1 MEFFDKLGKKAS
13 EAYRVTA
20 DKTGKIAKETKL
32 KIKMGDLKSKIN
44 DIYEEIGKIVY
55 EKHVKKE
62 EIDIEKDLI
71 EQCTNIDVMSDEIE
85 ALLKEC
91 LELKD
96 KKQCTKCFTEIE
108 KDAKFCPHCGMKQEE
123 NKVGTQEEL
132 KKENQNEVQKENEVD
147 EKEKSKHNE
156 QSKENET
163 SLTNVEERYLINVE
177 KNEEEVMKE
186 NENISKEKE
195 VINELREDCQEN
207 TKDRE
212 NDNANNDNA
221 KSKEKE
227 TNIEKTTIIEIN
239 PTPENITEEEVKN
252 IGADE
257 K

>member
-96 KKQCTKCFTEIE
+96 KKQCSKCFTEIE

-123 NKVGTQEEL
+123 NKVGTQEE
-132 KKENQNEVQKENEVD
+132 
-147 EKEKSKHNE
+147 
-156 QSKENET
+156 NET
-163 SLTNVEERYLINVE
+163 SLTKTEERHLVNVE
-177 KNEEEVMKE
+177 KNEEEVIKE
-186 NENISKEKE
+186 NENI
-195 VINELREDCQEN
+195 N
-207 TKDRE
+207 
-212 NDNANNDNA
+212 
-221 KSKEKE
+221 KEKE
-227 TNIEKTTIIEIN
+227 TNLEKTTIIEIN

-257 K
+257 IEPNKEIKDEKE

>member
-32 KIKMGDLKSKIN
+32 KIKIGDLKSKIN

-147 EKEKSKHNE
+147 EKEKSKQNE

-163 SLTNVEERYLINVE
+163 SLTKVEERNLINVE
-177 KNEEEVMKE
+177 KNEEVMKK

-195 VINELREDCQEN
+195 VINELKEDCQEN
-207 TKDRE
+207 TKNRE
-212 NDNANNDNA
+212 NDNA
-221 KSKEKE
+221 KSEEKE

>member
-13 EAYRVTA
+13 EAYRITA

-96 KKQCTKCFTEIE
+96 KKQCSKCFTEIE

-123 NKVGTQEEL
+123 NKVGTQEE
-132 KKENQNEVQKENEVD
+132 
-147 EKEKSKHNE
+147 
-156 QSKENET
+156 NET
-163 SLTNVEERYLINVE
+163 SLTKTEERHLVNVE
-177 KNEEEVMKE
+177 KNEEEVIKE
-186 NENISKEKE
+186 NENI
-195 VINELREDCQEN
+195 N
-207 TKDRE
+207 
-212 NDNANNDNA
+212 
-221 KSKEKE
+221 KEKE
-227 TNIEKTTIIEIN
+227 TNLEKTTIIEIN

-252 IGADE
+252 IGTDEIEPNKEIKDE
-257 K
+257 KE

>member
-62 EIDIEKDLI
+62 QIDIEKDLI
-71 EQCTNIDVMSDEIE
+71 EQCTNIDVMTDEIE
-85 ALLKEC
+85 SLLKEC

-96 KKQCTKCFTEIE
+96 KKQCSKCFTEIE
-108 KDAKFCPHCGMKQEE
+108 KDVKFCPHCGMKQEE
-123 NKVGTQEEL
+123 SKAESQEEI
-132 KKENQNEVQKENEVD
+132 KEENPNEVHKENE
-147 EKEKSKHNE
+147 
-156 QSKENET
+156 
-163 SLTNVEERYLINVE
+163 IN
-177 KNEEEVMKE
+177 
-186 NENISKEKE
+186 S
-195 VINELREDCQEN
+195 
-207 TKDRE
+207 T
-212 NDNANNDNA
+212 
-221 KSKEKE
+221 EKE
-227 TNIEKTTIIEIN
+227 TNLEKTTIIEIN

-257 K
+257 KGVE

>member
-96 KKQCTKCFTEIE
+96 KKQCSKCFAEIE

-123 NKVGTQEEL
+123 NKVGTQEE
-132 KKENQNEVQKENEVD
+132 
-147 EKEKSKHNE
+147 
-156 QSKENET
+156 NET
-163 SLTNVEERYLINVE
+163 SLTKTEERHLVNVE
-177 KNEEEVMKE
+177 KNEEEVIKE
-186 NENISKEKE
+186 NENI
-195 VINELREDCQEN
+195 N
-207 TKDRE
+207 
-212 NDNANNDNA
+212 
-221 KSKEKE
+221 KEKE
-227 TNIEKTTIIEIN
+227 TNLEKTTIIEIN

-252 IGADE
+252 LGADE
-257 K
+257 IEPNKEIKDEKE

>member
-132 KKENQNEVQKENEVD
+132 KKENQNEDHKENEINSD
-147 EKEKSKHNE
+147 EKEKSKQDE
-156 QSKENET
+156 ESKENET

-212 NDNANNDNA
+212 NNNA

-239 PTPENITEEEVKN
+239 PTPESITEEEVKN

-257 K
+257 KEIK

>member
-13 EAYRVTA
+13 EAYRITA

-96 KKQCTKCFTEIE
+96 KKQCSKCFTEIE

-123 NKVGTQEEL
+123 NKVGTQEE
-132 KKENQNEVQKENEVD
+132 
-147 EKEKSKHNE
+147 
-156 QSKENET
+156 NET
-163 SLTNVEERYLINVE
+163 SLTKTEERHLVNVE
-177 KNEEEVMKE
+177 KNEEEVIKE
-186 NENISKEKE
+186 NENI
-195 VINELREDCQEN
+195 N
-207 TKDRE
+207 
-212 NDNANNDNA
+212 
-221 KSKEKE
+221 KEKE
-227 TNIEKTTIIEIN
+227 TNLEKTTIIEIN

-257 K
+257 IEPNKEIKDEKE

>member
-108 KDAKFCPHCGMKQEE
+108 KDAKFCPYCGMKQEE

-147 EKEKSKHNE
+147 EKEKSKQNE
-156 QSKENET
+156 KSKENET

-212 NDNANNDNA
+212 NNNA

>member
-96 KKQCTKCFTEIE
+96 KKQCSKCFTEIE
-108 KDAKFCPHCGMKQEE
+108 KDAKFCPHCGMRQEE
-123 NKVGTQEEL
+123 NRTETQE
-132 KKENQNEVQKENEVD
+132 ENQNEVHKENEVNSD
-147 EKEKSKHNE
+147 
-156 QSKENET
+156 
-163 SLTNVEERYLINVE
+163 
-177 KNEEEVMKE
+177 
-186 NENISKEKE
+186 
-195 VINELREDCQEN
+195 
-207 TKDRE
+207 
-212 NDNANNDNA
+212 
-221 KSKEKE
+221 EKE
-227 TNIEKTTIIEIN
+227 TNLEKTTIIEIN

-257 K
+257 NEPNKEIKDEKE

>member
-32 KIKMGDLKSKIN
+32 KIKIGDLKSKIN

-108 KDAKFCPHCGMKQEE
+108 KDAKFCPRCGMKQVENKLENQELTQQENEE
-123 NKVGTQEEL
+123 NSDKR
-132 KKENQNEVQKENEVD
+132 KKEQQSEQKN
-147 EKEKSKHNE
+147 
-156 QSKENET
+156 ENET
-163 SLTNVEERYLINVE
+163 SLTKVKQETSLMNI
-177 KNEEEVMKE
+177 E
-186 NENISKEKE
+186 NTEQLKDDETIT
-195 VINELREDCQEN
+195 NELIESIQEN
-207 TKDRE
+207 TE
-212 NDNANNDNA
+212 NNNTNLE
-221 KSKEKE
+221 EKK
-227 TNIEKTTIIEIN
+227 TNLEKTTIIEIN
-239 PTPENITEEEVKN
+239 PNPENITEEEVKK

-257 K
+257 NWTE

>member
-32 KIKMGDLKSKIN
+32 KIKMGDLKSKIS

-62 EIDIEKDLI
+62 QIDIEKDLI

-96 KKQCTKCFTEIE
+96 KKQCSKCFTEIE

-123 NKVGTQEEL
+123 NKAEFREEI
-132 KKENQNEVQKENEVD
+132 KEEKTNED
-147 EKEKSKHNE
+147 H
-156 QSKENET
+156 KENET
-163 SLTNVEERYLINVE
+163 SLKKVEEKHLINVE
-177 KNEEEVMKE
+177 KAEEAI

-195 VINELREDCQEN
+195 VTSELRKDCQEN
-207 TKDRE
+207 TKNKETE
-212 NDNANNDNA
+212 NDNKNLE
-221 KSKEKE
+221 EKE
-227 TNIEKTTIIEIN
+227 TNLEKTTIIEIN

-252 IGADE
+252 IGSDE
-257 K
+257 EVIK

>member
-96 KKQCTKCFTEIE
+96 RKQCPKCFTEIE
-108 KDAKFCPHCGMKQEE
+108 KDAKFCPKCGMRQEE
-123 NKVGTQEEL
+123 NKDKTQE
-132 KKENQNEVQKENEVD
+132 ENQNEVQQENKANSD
-147 EKEKSKHNE
+147 EKEIKKQKE
-156 QSKENET
+156 ETKENET
-163 SLTNVEERYLINVE
+163 SLTKVENEKRLINVE
-177 KNEEEVMKE
+177 KNNEEAIKD
-186 NENISKEKE
+186 NIS
-195 VINELREDCQEN
+195 NEL
-207 TKDRE
+207 KDDTNYDLNLE
-212 NDNANNDNA
+212 
-221 KSKEKE
+221 EKE
-227 TNIEKTTIIEIN
+227 TNLEKTTIIEIN
-239 PTPENITEEEVKN
+239 PTPENITEEEAKN
-252 IGADE
+252 IGAD
-257 K
+257 

>member
-62 EIDIEKDLI
+62 QIDIEKDLI

-85 ALLKEC
+85 SLLKEC

-96 KKQCTKCFTEIE
+96 KKQCSKCFTEIE
-108 KDAKFCPHCGMKQEE
+108 KDAKFCPYCGMKQDE
-123 NKVGTQEEL
+123 NKAEFREEI
-132 KKENQNEVQKENEVD
+132 KEEKPNEV
-147 EKEKSKHNE
+147 H
-156 QSKENET
+156 KENET
-163 SLTNVEERYLINVE
+163 SLTKVEEKRLINVE
-177 KNEEEVMKE
+177 KTEEEVIKE

-195 VINELREDCQEN
+195 VTNELRKDCQEN
-207 TKDRE
+207 TKNKETD
-212 NDNANNDNA
+212 NDNENLE
-221 KSKEKE
+221 EKE
-227 TNIEKTTIIEIN
+227 TNLEKTTIIEIN

-257 K
+257 KK

>member
-147 EKEKSKHNE
+147 EKEKSKQNE
-156 QSKENET
+156 KSKENET

-212 NDNANNDNA
+212 NNNA

-227 TNIEKTTIIEIN
+227 TSIEKTTIIEIN

>member
-32 KIKMGDLKSKIN
+32 KIKIGDLKSKIN

-147 EKEKSKHNE
+147 EKE
-156 QSKENET
+156 
-163 SLTNVEERYLINVE
+163 
-177 KNEEEVMKE
+177 EVMKK

-195 VINELREDCQEN
+195 VINELKEDCQEN
-207 TKDRE
+207 TKNRE

-221 KSKEKE
+221 KSEEKE

>member
-108 KDAKFCPHCGMKQEE
+108 KDAKFCPHCGMKQVENKLENQELTKQENEE
-123 NKVGTQEEL
+123 NSDER
-132 KKENQNEVQKENEVD
+132 KKEQQSEQKN
-147 EKEKSKHNE
+147 
-156 QSKENET
+156 ENET
-163 SLTNVEERYLINVE
+163 SLTKVKQETSLMNI
-177 KNEEEVMKE
+177 E
-186 NENISKEKE
+186 NTEQLKDDETIT
-195 VINELREDCQEN
+195 NELIESTQEN
-207 TKDRE
+207 TE
-212 NDNANNDNA
+212 NNNTNLE
-221 KSKEKE
+221 EKE
-227 TNIEKTTIIEIN
+227 TNLEKTTIIEIN
-239 PTPENITEEEVKN
+239 PTPENITEEEVKK

-257 K
+257 NWTE

>member
-32 KIKMGDLKSKIN
+32 KIKIGDLKSKIN

-147 EKEKSKHNE
+147 EKEKSKQNE

-186 NENISKEKE
+186 NENVSKEKE

-221 KSKEKE
+221 KSEEKE

-239 PTPENITEEEVKN
+239 PTPENITEKEVKN

>member
-32 KIKMGDLKSKIN
+32 KIKMGDLKTKIN

-55 EKHVKKE
+55 EKHIKKE
-62 EIDIEKDLI
+62 QIDIEKDLI

-85 ALLKEC
+85 SLLKEC

-96 KKQCTKCFTEIE
+96 RKQCSKCLTEIE

-123 NKVGTQEEL
+123 NKVENKEEILEEQEEKHQESEANSD
-132 KKENQNEVQKENEVD
+132 KKETKQQS
-147 EKEKSKHNE
+147 EKSE
-156 QSKENET
+156 GNET
-163 SLTNVEERYLINVE
+163 SLTKVEEEKCLISIENNKKE
-177 KNEEEVMKE
+177 EIKKNEE
-186 NENISKEKE
+186 
-195 VINELREDCQEN
+195 
-207 TKDRE
+207 
-212 NDNANNDNA
+212 DNNVKLDG
-221 KSKEKE
+221 KE
-227 TNIEKTTIIEIN
+227 TNLEKTTIIEIN

-257 K
+257 KA

>member
-44 DIYEEIGKIVY
+44 EIYEEIGKIVY

-147 EKEKSKHNE
+147 EKEKSKQNE
-156 QSKENET
+156 QSKEN
-163 SLTNVEERYLINVE
+163 
-177 KNEEEVMKE
+177 
-186 NENISKEKE
+186 
-195 VINELREDCQEN
+195 
-207 TKDRE
+207 
-212 NDNANNDNA
+212 
-221 KSKEKE
+221 E

>member
-32 KIKMGDLKSKIN
+32 KIKIGDLKSKIN

-147 EKEKSKHNE
+147 EKEKSKQNE

-163 SLTNVEERYLINVE
+163 SLTKVEERNLINVE
-177 KNEEEVMKE
+177 KNEEVMKK

-195 VINELREDCQEN
+195 VINELKEDCQEN
-207 TKDRE
+207 TKNRE

-221 KSKEKE
+221 KSEKKE

>member
-55 EKHVKKE
+55 EKHVNKE

-96 KKQCTKCFTEIE
+96 KKQCSKCFTEIE

-123 NKVGTQEEL
+123 NKVGTQEE
-132 KKENQNEVQKENEVD
+132 
-147 EKEKSKHNE
+147 
-156 QSKENET
+156 NET
-163 SLTNVEERYLINVE
+163 SLTKTEERHLVNVE
-177 KNEEEVMKE
+177 KNEEEVIKE
-186 NENISKEKE
+186 NENI
-195 VINELREDCQEN
+195 N
-207 TKDRE
+207 
-212 NDNANNDNA
+212 
-221 KSKEKE
+221 KEKE
-227 TNIEKTTIIEIN
+227 TNLEKTTIIEIN

-257 K
+257 IEPNKEIKDEKE